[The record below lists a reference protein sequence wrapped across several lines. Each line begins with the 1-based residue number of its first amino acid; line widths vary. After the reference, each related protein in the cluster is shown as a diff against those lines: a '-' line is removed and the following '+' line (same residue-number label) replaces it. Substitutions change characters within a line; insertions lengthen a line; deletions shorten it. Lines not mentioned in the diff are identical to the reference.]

1 MLRRA
6 SAYSLVSGLFIC
18 FEGLK
23 CLHALHSYHSEMK
36 VDLVPSD
43 YVVHPNFTLYIV
55 HCKNK
60 YIIWLLQS
68 YDIPSCANSK
78 NVVLVKYFV
87 EGSYQLQLHE
97 FSISTIAFMKFA

>member
-1 MLRRA
+1 MFRRA

-23 CLHALHSYHSEMK
+23 CLNALQSYHSEMK
-36 VDLVPSD
+36 AHLVISD

-60 YIIWLLQS
+60 I
-68 YDIPSCANSK
+68 A
-78 NVVLVKYFV
+78 VLVHYLV
-87 EGSYQLQLHE
+87 T
-97 FSISTIAFMKFA
+97 TIA

>member
-1 MLRRA
+1 MLRRV

-36 VDLVPSD
+36 AHLVISD
-43 YVVHPNFTLYIV
+43 NVVHPNFTLYIV

-60 YIIWLLQS
+60 I
-68 YDIPSCANSK
+68 A
-78 NVVLVKYFV
+78 VLVHYLV
-87 EGSYQLQLHE
+87 T
-97 FSISTIAFMKFA
+97 TIT